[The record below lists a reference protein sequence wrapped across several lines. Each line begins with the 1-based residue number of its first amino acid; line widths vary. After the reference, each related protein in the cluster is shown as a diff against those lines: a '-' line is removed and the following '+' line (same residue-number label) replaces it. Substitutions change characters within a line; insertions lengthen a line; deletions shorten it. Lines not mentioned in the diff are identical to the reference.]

1 MLWSCCEDELIAYV
15 LLHMSSHCIHTNH
28 IHAQYIQQPQK
39 TTLAVTD
46 KLILACKYFPG
57 GSTHIWLATN
67 QARFSWVAGLLCS
80 TFPTFFILFQHYL
93 AQCQLVAQAV
103 PDGTF
108 FFFSALIA
116 YGKPS
121 LRRRHEKAFIFFLCL
136 SYSQALSTWEQQT
149 QLHQPLIITFILKDY
164 SDRLRNKWNV
174 EEMILLPLTRGKLHF
189 LHLLQ
194 MHPRA
199 HEKTWA
205 SVALAAVVFL
215 TLGLTSSHYK

>member
-39 TTLAVTD
+39 TTLAVMD
-46 KLILACKYFPG
+46 KMILACKYFPG

-108 FFFSALIA
+108 FFFFCFNCLWQTIS
-116 YGKPS
+116 K
-121 LRRRHEKAFIFFLCL
+121 EKSWESFHLL
-136 SYSQALSTWEQQT
+136 SVLKAQALSTWEQQT

-164 SDRLRNKWNV
+164 SDRLWNKWNV